1 MSVNTK
7 VTVPDGNPGPPAT
20 IPIAFHGPLTG
31 KSELPRAIGSRPWGI
46 GCRDEWLWSSV
57 VGRRRGRPSGTVAPQ
72 PSCMRGK
79 GRAWSLSIVSSA
91 SADETVAMIR
101 DEGGE
106 AVAHTADITDTTS
119 CDTIPAIAMSTF
131 GALDVLHNN
140 VGIGG
145 GDQPATR
152 VDEESWQRIF
162 DVNLSAMWRTCKAVI
177 PVMRAAGGG
186 AIVNISSI
194 ASICSTNTAAYQIS
208 KAGVN
213 TLTQHLAMNV
223 ARHGI
228 RVNAVLPGLMNT
240 PMAIEGISAARGVDR
255 EDLIV
260 ERDAAVPLGQ
270 QDGYGVGRRVCLVV
284 PRSDEAK
291 FITGVLLPVDG
302 GQSVRR
308 G

>member
-1 MSVNTK
+1 VA
-7 VTVPDGNPGPPAT
+7 V
-20 IPIAFHGPLTG
+20 
-31 KSELPRAIGSRPWGI
+31 
-46 GCRDEWLWSSV
+46 V
-57 VGRRRGRPSGTVAPQ
+57 VGGGQTPGETI
-72 PSCMRGK
+72 GN
-79 GRAWSLSIVSSA
+79 GRATAILFAREGARVVVVDRDLA
-91 SADETVAMIR
+91 SAEETVAMIC
-101 DEGGE
+101 DEGGD
-106 AVAHTADITDTTS
+106 AVAHGADITDAES
-119 CDTIPAIAMSTF
+119 CASVPDVATATY

-140 VGIGG
+140 VGIGA

-152 VDEESWQRIF
+152 VEEDAWQRIF

-177 PVMRAAGGG
+177 PVMRAAGHG

-213 TLTQHLAMNV
+213 TLTQHLAMGG

-240 PMAIEGISAARGVDR
+240 PMAIEGISAARHIDR
-255 EDLIV
+255 DQLV
-260 ERDAAVPLGQ
+260 AERDAAVPLGRKMGSAW
-270 QDGYGVGRRVCLVV
+270 DVAYAALFLA
-284 PRSDEAK
+284 SDEAK